1 MALPSLTKLA
11 GPVGFKLQK
20 YAPEILTV
28 VGLASMTAGALMAV
42 KATTKLESVIA
53 RAEARIADV
62 KADIELAD
70 NPEVHT
76 SVPYDSPQAMKK
88 ALYGAYLRNVLE
100 FTKLYGPAVSV
111 FIAGGVSI
119 AVGHGILA
127 KRNVALV
134 AAYNAVEKSFAA
146 YRARVI
152 EDLGEDKDRD
162 YRYGLTDATE
172 TADGKKV
179 TSTKH
184 DPNHM
189 SMYARIFDEGNE
201 LWQDAPGYNQ
211 YFLTSVQNQ
220 FNDLLISRGHVFLN
234 EVYDRLGFQRTTAG
248 QAVGWIMKE
257 GNDNFIDFDIYDLSD
272 KAKRNFIN
280 LDERNIFLDFNVD
293 GVIFDKIGAEFN
305 NSDPR
310 KRFLNP

>member
-1 MALPSLTKLA
+1 MIPTSLTKIA
-11 GPVGFKLQK
+11 GPVGLKLQR

-42 KATTKLESVIA
+42 KATTKLE
-53 RAEARIADV
+53 RTLHDAEARIADV

-70 NPEVHT
+70 NVDVEHI
-76 SVPYDSPQAMKK
+76 YNSPQEMKK

-162 YRYGLTDATE
+162 YRYGITE
-172 TADGKKV
+172 TTETVDGKKV
-179 TSTKH
+179 VTSSV

-189 SMYARIFDEGNE
+189 SMYARCFDESNE
-201 LWQDAPGYNQ
+201 NWQKEPGYNQ
-211 YFLTSVQNQ
+211 FFLTTEQNR
-220 FNDLLISRGHVFLN
+220 FNDLLIRNGYVFLN
-234 EVYDRLGFQRTTAG
+234 DVYARLGFNKVPEG
-248 QAVGWIMKE
+248 QVVGWLLKP
-257 GNDNFIDFDIYDLSD
+257 GHDNFIDFDIFDLSD
-272 KAKRNFIN
+272 QKKRQFIN
-280 LDERNIFLDFNVD
+280 GDERSIFLDFNVD
-293 GVIFDKIGAEFN
+293 GTIFDKIDKVHHK
-305 NSDPR
+305 SDPR
-310 KRFLNP
+310 RFLGS

>member
-1 MALPSLTKLA
+1 MVSPALNKIL

-20 YAPEILTV
+20 HAPEILTV

-42 KATTKLESVIA
+42 KATTKLE
-53 RAEARIADV
+53 RFMHDAEARIEDI

-70 NPEVHT
+70 NPDVEHI
-76 SVPYDSPQAMKK
+76 YDSPQAMKK

-100 FTKLYGPAVSV
+100 FTKLYGPAISV

-162 YRYGLTDATE
+162 YRYGISEDTTPGE
-172 TADGKKV
+172 DGKKKLT
-179 TSTKH
+179 TSV
-184 DPNHM
+184 DPNNM
-189 SMYARIFDEGNE
+189 SQYARVFDEGNPR
-201 LWQDAPGYNQ
+201 WQKEPGYNQ
-211 YFLTSVQNQ
+211 WFLTTAQNN
-220 FNDLLISRGHVFLN
+220 FNDLLLTRGHVFLN
-234 EVYDRLGFQRTTAG
+234 EVYDRLGFERTTAG
-248 QAVGWIMKE
+248 QAVGWILQK
-257 GNDNFIDFDIYDLSD
+257 GHDNFIDFDIYDLSD

-280 LDERNIFLDFNVD
+280 LDERSIFLDFNVD
-293 GVIFDKIGAEFN
+293 GVIFDKIGSEFN
-305 NSDPR
+305 ESDPR
-310 KRFLNP
+310 RRFLNP